1 MKDLRKYIDESLM
14 DSDDEIISS
23 TIKYIDEKDIAAIK
37 KFIISNY
44 DNMHG
49 KTAFK
54 ISKKRNKDGKFI
66 VSTPKKDLILGYNRT
81 HVSNG
86 LFQWKSCENF
96 YSKNNYKLESLEGC
110 PEVVTGDFWIN
121 NCKSLKTL
129 KGAPKEVGGR
139 FVCSGC
145 PLESLEGCP
154 EKVGSF
160 NCDECRLI
168 KNLEGGPKEVK
179 FHYSCTL
186 CDSLET
192 LDGAPNNIRDNF
204 HCSLNKSLKSLKG
217 APEYVR
223 YFYCSGCES
232 LKSLEGAPKKTYYC
246 AINNNPNLKSLKGLP
261 EVIVRSLELK
271 NNDKE
276 FTVDDIKKYVKEI
289 GSFNDG
295 RIMF

>member
-1 MKDLRKYIDESLM
+1 MKTLYESILDTEELSNNLSKTLDEQHIK
-14 DSDDEIISS
+14 EI
-23 TIKYIDEKDIAAIK
+23 TD
-37 KFIISNY
+37 FIINNY
-44 DNMHG
+44 DDMRG

-66 VSTPKKDLILGYNRT
+66 VSTPKKNLILGYNRT

-86 LFQWKSCENF
+86 LFQWKSCVNF
-96 YSKNNYKLESLEGC
+96 YSKYNYKLESLEGC

-121 NCKSLKTL
+121 NCKSLKSL
-129 KGAPKEVGGR
+129 KGAPKEVGGS

-160 NCDECRLI
+160 NCNECRLI

-179 FHYSCTL
+179 FHYNCSQ

-192 LDGAPNNIRDNF
+192 LEGAPNIIRDNF

-223 YFYCSGCES
+223 YFYCSRCES

-246 AINNNPNLKSLKGLP
+246 AISSNPKLNSLKGLP
-261 EVIVRSLELK
+261 EVIVRSLELR
-271 NNDKE
+271 NNGKE
-276 FTVDDIKKYVKEI
+276 FTIDDIKKYVKEI